1 MQFATHKTSK
11 PPFAG
16 KLTSQPQTSI
26 CPAFSK
32 TYIQKKP
39 HCRFNVTKLT
49 LNQQCG
55 FLSMILLQAAICHLT
70 AFIMIELKQ
79 QILIL

>member
-1 MQFATHKTSK
+1 M
-11 PPFAG
+11 PFTNLR
-16 KLTSQPQTSI
+16 LTIWTGDTYLNK
-26 CPAFSK
+26 PAFVRLFLKHIS
-32 TYIQKKP
+32 KKP

-70 AFIMIELKQ
+70 AFIMIEVKQ